1 MVSIKRVLG
10 VLGLCRTADV
20 SDTGYLALAA
30 TTGAELKAASVGRAA
45 ERATNN
51 ELEHLLG

>member
-1 MVSIKRVLG
+1 MVGVERFLG

-30 TTGAELKAASVGRAA
+30 TTGAELKAASAVRAA
-45 ERATNN
+45 EIAADN
-51 ELEHLLG
+51 ELEDPC